1 VRFGTLS
8 LDRAEG
14 AVLAHSLKRPGIALR
29 KGRRLS
35 ADDIAALRAAGV
47 GEIVAAQFDD
57 SDVPEDA
64 AAHALAQTLAGP
76 GVVVA
81 APFTGRCN
89 LFAAAPGLARV
100 DAAAVAAI
108 NAIDE
113 AITLATLADF
123 APAPARGMLAT
134 IKIIPFAAP
143 KAALDACIAIAE
155 RQPVV
160 SHVPYGALRA
170 ALLQTTLPGTKKSVL
185 DSTEGA
191 TAVRLASLGGTLAHM
206 RRTPHEVGALA
217 REIAAAAT
225 MQFDPILV
233 LGASAIV
240 DRHDVIPAAIE
251 AAGGRIERFGM
262 PVDPG
267 NLLLLGSI
275 GPVRVVGLPGC
286 ARSPKLNGFDWVLQR
301 FAAGLPVDAA
311 AIAAMGVGGLLA
323 EIPRPTPRAGTATQS
338 APRIAAIVLA
348 AGKSSRMA
356 PANKLFVQIDGR
368 SLIEHAVA
376 AATGSQAATTVVVL
390 GNEADRVRA
399 ILAGRAATLVD
410 NPDYASG
417 LASSLRAGL
426 AAVPADCEG
435 AVVLLADMPGV
446 TSAHVDRLI
455 AAFSPLEGRAI
466 CVAARNG
473 KRGNPVLWAQR
484 FFAEMAAL
492 EGDQGARGL
501 VRRHEE
507 SVCEVDMPDDGVL
520 TDLDTPEALGAYR
533 AALGKSA

>member
-64 AAHALAQTLAGP
+64 AAHALAQALAGP
-76 GVVVA
+76 SVVVA

-108 NAIDE
+108 NAVDE

-123 APAPARGMLAT
+123 APAPTRGMLAT

-160 SHVPYGALRA
+160 SHVPYGALHA
-170 ALLQTTLPGTKKSVL
+170 ALLQTTLPGTKETVL

-191 TAVRLASLGGTLAHM
+191 TAVRLASLGGTLAHV

-267 NLLLLGSI
+267 NLLLLGRI

-301 FAAGLPVDAA
+301 FAADLPVDAA

-356 PANKLFVQIDGR
+356 PANKLFVEIDGR

-410 NPDYASG
+410 NLDYASG
-417 LASSLRAGL
+417 LASSLRVGL

-455 AAFSPLEGRAI
+455 AAFAPLEGRAI
-466 CVAARNG
+466 CIAARNG

>member
-1 VRFGTLS
+1 
-8 LDRAEG
+8 
-14 AVLAHSLKRPGIALR
+14 
-29 KGRRLS
+29 
-35 ADDIAALRAAGV
+35 
-47 GEIVAAQFDD
+47 
-57 SDVPEDA
+57 
-64 AAHALAQTLAGP
+64 
-76 GVVVA
+76 
-81 APFTGRCN
+81 
-89 LFAAAPGLARV
+89 
-100 DAAAVAAI
+100 
-108 NAIDE
+108 
-113 AITLATLADF
+113 
-123 APAPARGMLAT
+123 
-134 IKIIPFAAP
+134 
-143 KAALDACIAIAE
+143 
-155 RQPVV
+155 
-160 SHVPYGALRA
+160 
-170 ALLQTTLPGTKKSVL
+170 
-185 DSTEGA
+185 
-191 TAVRLASLGGTLAHM
+191 
-206 RRTPHEVGALA
+206 
-217 REIAAAAT
+217 
-225 MQFDPILV
+225 
-233 LGASAIV
+233 
-240 DRHDVIPAAIE
+240 
-251 AAGGRIERFGM
+251 
-262 PVDPG
+262 
-267 NLLLLGSI
+267 
-275 GPVRVVGLPGC
+275 
-286 ARSPKLNGFDWVLQR
+286 
-301 FAAGLPVDAA
+301 
-311 AIAAMGVGGLLA
+311 VGGLLA

-376 AATGSQAATTVVVL
+376 AAIGSQAATTVVVL

>member
-323 EIPRPTPRAGTATQS
+323 EILRPTPRAGTATQS